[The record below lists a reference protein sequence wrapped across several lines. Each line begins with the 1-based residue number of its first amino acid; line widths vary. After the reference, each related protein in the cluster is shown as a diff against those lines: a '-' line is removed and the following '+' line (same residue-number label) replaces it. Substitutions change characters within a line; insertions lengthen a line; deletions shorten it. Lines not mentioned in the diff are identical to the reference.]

1 MPHDPRISDDPG
13 TILESFA
20 DVSQMLR
27 SMRPAGGVVPAGP
40 AVPPAPPVV
49 PERLDEVVYQSPYRI
64 RAARITIC
72 DDTSHDAGEVVY
84 VRADQVVIGR
94 SKGDIRIPNDNAMS
108 GCHAEIARVDIG
120 GRHGWVLRD
129 LGSSNGTL
137 AKCRSITLRQGMVV
151 LIGSRRY
158 RFEAGADQPAG
169 PGGEPKTTLLDTA
182 RPLAA
187 DALPALVETLPHD
200 DRPPERFP
208 FRTLS
213 FTIGRPGRGNA
224 IELEDL
230 CVAQRHAT
238 VTRDTGGAWQM
249 QAEPSING
257 LWARIEAVRLT
268 DGCMFQCGEQRFRF
282 HE

>member
-13 TILESFA
+13 TILDSFA
-20 DVSQMLR
+20 DVSRVLR
-27 SMRPAGGVVPAGP
+27 NVQPAAAASPASPVVPAGVP
-40 AVPPAPPVV
+40 AAT
-49 PERLDEVVYQSPYRI
+49 ERLDEVLYQSPYRI
-64 RAARITIC
+64 RAPRITIC
-72 DDTSHDAGEVVY
+72 DDNSLDEGEVVY

-108 GCHAEIARVDIG
+108 GCHAEVVRVDIG

-137 AKCRSITLRQGMVV
+137 AKCRSITLRHDVVV

-158 RFEAGADQPAG
+158 RFDAGSGQPAG
-169 PGGEPKTTLLDTA
+169 PGDEPKTTLLDAA
-182 RPLAA
+182 RPLAP
-187 DALPALVETLPHD
+187 DALPALVETLPQD

-213 FTIGRPGRGNA
+213 FTIGRPGGGNA

-230 CVAQRHAT
+230 CVSQRHAT
-238 VTRDTGGAWQM
+238 VTRDAGGAWQM
-249 QAEPSING
+249 RAEPSLNG
-257 LWARIEAVRLT
+257 IWARIEAVRLT
-268 DGCMFQCGEQRFRF
+268 DGCLFQCGEQRFRF
-282 HE
+282 HA